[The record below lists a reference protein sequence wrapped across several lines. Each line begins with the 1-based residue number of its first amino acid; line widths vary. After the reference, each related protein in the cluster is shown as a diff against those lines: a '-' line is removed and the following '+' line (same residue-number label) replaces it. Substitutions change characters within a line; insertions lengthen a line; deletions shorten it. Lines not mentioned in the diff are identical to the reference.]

1 MINKLQLELDKAE
14 ESGILSRE
22 EAINFLNERTQQI
35 KEFIQNNPGE
45 ADLSRVKKAIGGGVI
60 EGEDLGTR
68 EGFARVAYKQINEL
82 TDENRANFKYPPDHK
97 YKVQI
102 PTREDLGPGSL
113 RTVSAKTK
121 KELKKLV
128 DESPITKIDYSK
140 GLIKES
146 KLELPEGAISFDKSR
161 YKMPTGEYVG
171 KGRNRSQIFSLHSK
185 FNPDAAVRY
194 FTSPGRR
201 LFNSIEEAKA
211 GKAKVSKDMS
221 RAVKTKTERVAKN
234 IVKNT
239 YEIPATGETYEKFKP
254 FIGEE
259 KITIEGEGADT
270 LEEAQKFVD
279 DYRIKNPVIQA
290 GTKELNKKLI
300 SLFEDPRIKKI
311 LRTGRPSK
319 KDLDIVKDILG
330 GTDRQAQEKLAQLA
344 DAVDP
349 KGQRTIDGIPK
360 IDGKKAKNIFN
371 FHKTKDIAKDLEDI
385 AIAESVGEKKSL
397 GTIRGNIQSS
407 IPMKGGLEGYSVDEA
422 KARAS
427 SVRLNSKPYSIWGQ
441 VIAGD
446 VNQGIK
452 QTFDANLSLFEEQV
466 KNAIKNNE
474 DPTEL
479 IRKYNK
485 RAAEAEAAAN
495 QYKSRNTKK
504 IIFPRITT
512 DPPNKAIKNK
522 SAYNKY
528 KKYFDKNYKQQGYS
542 FVIPKDLQPLP
553 SLAEDLKNKDSSTYK
568 NMIKQ
573 IKDAGRKFIKNID
586 QFDEKELFEKLQN
599 DPNFKTI
606 RRIMPRLVSNDE
618 FLDRRYAFAE
628 NIMTDAGPVNL
639 MPAPKEDEEQTFA
652 ERNPITTGV
661 GLTVPSAVAVQ
672 KAAGVPVLKALA
684 NIGKYPLKAVGSLPG
699 AAYFAG
705 DTIAERLEEGK
716 SIPDAVIDKEVG
728 IELLLPEAF
737 KRFGPLM
744 MKAARLSTPLG
755 LGITGAGLAKD
766 YYNFA
771 KDEIA
776 KVKAMS
782 PEERQAYNESLM
794 NYSVGGRVGF
804 ADGPE
809 DPSKR
814 KFMKIMGGLASLP
827 IVGRFFEIGEKAA
840 PVVQNIFT
848 EVKKLKDTKT
858 LMPDWFPS
866 FVDKFRK
873 EGKAE
878 NMFKKKRIEVTEQE
892 YNQAVAEGKGQNYF
906 RDDART
912 PEYKAENPNHMDYYK
927 IEDTDE
933 LVGTTYTNDKFP
945 GVEIDDFDGEVQVN
959 WENDYSQP
967 VNIVYVKPGAK
978 GPEMGRPDKFQSGI
992 SEQEVKPQGEF
1003 SAMDQEV
1010 YATDPDGGYDTNAVI
1025 VDTLDDM
1032 MEGTTRQME
1041 EYATGKKV
1049 KKLSKGEGKVIEAE
1063 VRANQMADEAGELD
1077 QADYEG
1083 DPINLMDDRDYG
1095 DAGFDD

>member
-1 MINKLQLELDKAE
+1 
-14 ESGILSRE
+14 LSRE

-290 GTKELNKKLI
+290 GTKELNEKLI

-512 DPPNKAIKNK
+512 DSPDKAIKNK

>member
-1 MINKLQLELDKAE
+1 DKAE
-14 ESGILSRE
+14 EAGILSRE

-290 GTKELNKKLI
+290 GTKELNEKLI

-349 KGQRTIDGIPK
+349 KGQRTIEGISK

-385 AIAESVGEKKSL
+385 AIAKSVGEEKSL
-397 GTIRGNIQSS
+397 GTIRGDIQGE

-427 SVRLNSKPYSIWGQ
+427 AVRLNSKPYAIFGQ

-446 VNQGIK
+446 INQGPK
-452 QTFDANLSLFEEQV
+452 RTFDANLSIFEEQI

-479 IRKYNK
+479 IR
-485 RAAEAEAAAN
+485 
-495 QYKSRNTKK
+495 
-504 IIFPRITT
+504 
-512 DPPNKAIKNK
+512 
-522 SAYNKY
+522 
-528 KKYFDKNYKQQGYS
+528 
-542 FVIPKDLQPLP
+542 
-553 SLAEDLKNKDSSTYK
+553 
-568 NMIKQ
+568 
-573 IKDAGRKFIKNID
+573 
-586 QFDEKELFEKLQN
+586 
-599 DPNFKTI
+599 
-606 RRIMPRLVSNDE
+606 
-618 FLDRRYAFAE
+618 
-628 NIMTDAGPVNL
+628 
-639 MPAPKEDEEQTFA
+639 
-652 ERNPITTGV
+652 
-661 GLTVPSAVAVQ
+661 
-672 KAAGVPVLKALA
+672 
-684 NIGKYPLKAVGSLPG
+684 
-699 AAYFAG
+699 
-705 DTIAERLEEGK
+705 
-716 SIPDAVIDKEVG
+716 
-728 IELLLPEAF
+728 
-737 KRFGPLM
+737 
-744 MKAARLSTPLG
+744 
-755 LGITGAGLAKD
+755 
-766 YYNFA
+766 
-771 KDEIA
+771 
-776 KVKAMS
+776 
-782 PEERQAYNESLM
+782 
-794 NYSVGGRVGF
+794 
-804 ADGPE
+804 
-809 DPSKR
+809 
-814 KFMKIMGGLASLP
+814 
-827 IVGRFFEIGEKAA
+827 
-840 PVVQNIFT
+840 
-848 EVKKLKDTKT
+848 
-858 LMPDWFPS
+858 
-866 FVDKFRK
+866 
-873 EGKAE
+873 
-878 NMFKKKRIEVTEQE
+878 
-892 YNQAVAEGKGQNYF
+892 
-906 RDDART
+906 
-912 PEYKAENPNHMDYYK
+912 
-927 IEDTDE
+927 
-933 LVGTTYTNDKFP
+933 
-945 GVEIDDFDGEVQVN
+945 
-959 WENDYSQP
+959 
-967 VNIVYVKPGAK
+967 
-978 GPEMGRPDKFQSGI
+978 
-992 SEQEVKPQGEF
+992 
-1003 SAMDQEV
+1003 
-1010 YATDPDGGYDTNAVI
+1010 
-1025 VDTLDDM
+1025 
-1032 MEGTTRQME
+1032 
-1041 EYATGKKV
+1041 
-1049 KKLSKGEGKVIEAE
+1049 
-1063 VRANQMADEAGELD
+1063 
-1077 QADYEG
+1077 
-1083 DPINLMDDRDYG
+1083 
-1095 DAGFDD
+1095 

>member
-1 MINKLQLELDKAE
+1 MKIAQYNDMMSYLTRPEFSGGSGKKPTTLEELKKSGQLVTGDKYKPNSPKL
-14 ESGILSRE
+14 I
-22 EAINFLNERTQQI
+22 EAIRRFEIKHGFRKNNDAGGPQIVEPSKSMQMDTTTSNPIPEYNINDFRNDAEIFVLAYHNNALPRADIIDKLNNFAQKGVDAGTFTMQDAGDMVRRLM
-35 KEFIQNNPGE
+35 GE
-45 ADLSRVKKAIGGGVI
+45 VKDRAQKQRLRDVIIEGTGTVQRDNKAIGGGVI

-128 DESPITKIDYSK
+128 DESPITKMDYSK

-290 GTKELNKKLI
+290 GTKELNEKLI

-349 KGQRTIDGIPK
+349 KGQRTIEGIPK

-385 AIAESVGEKKSL
+385 AIAKSVGEEKSL
-397 GTIRGNIQSS
+397 GTIRGDIQGE

-427 SVRLNSKPYSIWGQ
+427 AVRLNSKPYAIFGQ

-446 VNQGIK
+446 INQGPK
-452 QTFDANLSLFEEQV
+452 RTFDANLSIFEEQI

-479 IRKYNK
+479 IKKYNK

-512 DPPNKAIKNK
+512 DSPDKAIKNK

-573 IKDAGRKFIKNID
+573 IKDVGKKFIKNID

-744 MKAARLSTPLG
+744 MKAARLSTPVG
-755 LGITGAGLAKD
+755 LGITGLGLAKD

-827 IVGRFFEIGEKAA
+827 IVGRFFKIGEKAA
-840 PVVQNIFT
+840 PVIDAVKT
-848 EVKKLKDTKT
+848 EAAKGK
-858 LMPDWFPS
+858 PEWFDALVNKVIRMGEDVTDR
-866 FVDKFRK
+866 FATVDR
-873 EGKAE
+873 ET
-878 NMFKKKRIEVTEQE
+878 V
-892 YNQAVAEGKGQNYF
+892 NQ
-906 RDDART
+906 
-912 PEYKAENPNHMDYYK
+912 
-927 IEDTDE
+927 
-933 LVGTTYTNDKFP
+933 
-945 GVEIDDFDGEVQVN
+945 IDIADGETVR
-959 WENDYSQP
+959 
-967 VNIVYVKPGAK
+967 VY
-978 GPEMGRPDKFQSGI
+978 R
-992 SEQEVKPQGEF
+992 
-1003 SAMDQEV
+1003 
-1010 YATDPDGGYDTNAVI
+1010 N
-1025 VDTLDDM
+1025 VD
-1032 MEGTTRQME
+1032 EG
-1041 EYATGKKV
+1041 
-1049 KKLSKGEGKVIEAE
+1049 S
-1063 VRANQMADEAGELD
+1063 VRV
-1077 QADYEG
+1077 
-1083 DPINLMDDRDYG
+1083 
-1095 DAGFDD
+1095 